1 MGNLAPARRR
11 GIAGAGQSAVPRGPL
26 AAARRSKLALR
37 TRSRN
42 AHPNQRQIMKWPA
55 ILSLALAADL
65 FAAED
70 KPTFTDPVQ
79 AGPDYVDQG
88 EYKNDWGG
96 AQIIALGDDKFRMVT
111 YRGGLP
117 GDGWDK
123 EFKQE
128 INGKRDGGK
137 IVFTSTNN
145 YRAELA
151 AGKITI
157 NSDAG
162 GPWTME
168 KTERHSPTE
177 GAKPPAGAIV
187 LFDGTSVDAWQ
198 GGHMDDRKLL
208 AAGPKTKA
216 QF

>member
-1 MGNLAPARRR
+1 M
-11 GIAGAGQSAVPRGPL
+11 
-26 AAARRSKLALR
+26 KL
-37 TRSRN
+37 
-42 AHPNQRQIMKWPA
+42 PA

-70 KPTFTDPVQ
+70 KPKAETFLDPAK
-79 AGPDYVDQG
+79 AGQDYVDQG

-117 GDGWDK
+117 GEGWDK

-137 IVFTSTNN
+137 VIFTSTNN

-157 NSDAG
+157 SSDDG
-162 GPWTME
+162 G
-168 KTERHSPTE
+168 
-177 GAKPPAGAIV
+177 
-187 LFDGTSVDAWQ
+187 
-198 GGHMDDRKLL
+198 
-208 AAGPKTKA
+208 
-216 QF
+216 